1 MDLTSSISNL
11 QQSQTMG
18 QVQIAVAAKIMNMAR
33 LEGNSAVQL
42 IDAASRGVAKAG
54 DQLVAAATGLGGQL
68 DTYA

>member
-42 IDAASRGVAKAG
+42 IDAASAGVAKAG
-54 DQLVAAATGLGGQL
+54 DQLVAAATGLGGQI
-68 DTYA
+68 DTYG